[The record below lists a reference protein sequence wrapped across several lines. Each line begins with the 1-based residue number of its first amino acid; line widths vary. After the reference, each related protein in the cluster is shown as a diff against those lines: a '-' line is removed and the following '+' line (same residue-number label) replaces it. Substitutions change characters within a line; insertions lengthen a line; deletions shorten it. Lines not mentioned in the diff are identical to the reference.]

1 MPNNDKKVVIRV
13 EDLKKVYRN
22 GEVEVHALRGINLE
36 ICRGDFVAIMG
47 TSGSGKSTLM
57 NILGCLDRPS
67 SGNYYLEGI
76 DIKDKTDDELSEIRN
91 LNIGFVFQSF
101 NLISRTSALK
111 NVELP
116 MVYAK
121 VKASVRE
128 ERAMELLRK
137 VGLADRYAHM
147 PNELSGGQKQR
158 VAIARALANRPSII
172 FADEP
177 TGALD
182 SKSSVEIMDIFT
194 QLNREGN
201 TVIVVTHEPEIAAF
215 TNRIITFRDGQVVQD
230 ADNRRT
236 KEE

>member
-128 ERAMELLRK
+128 ERAMELLGK

-215 TNRIITFRDGQVVQD
+215 TNRIITFRDGQVVED
-230 ADNRRT
+230 VENRRE

>member
-128 ERAMELLRK
+128 ERAMELLGK

-230 ADNRRT
+230 ADNRKT